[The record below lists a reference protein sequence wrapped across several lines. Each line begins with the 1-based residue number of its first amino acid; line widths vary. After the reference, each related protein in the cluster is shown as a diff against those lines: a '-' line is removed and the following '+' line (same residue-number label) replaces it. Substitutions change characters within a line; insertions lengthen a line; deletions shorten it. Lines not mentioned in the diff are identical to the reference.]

1 VREENEV
8 LREKYIDM
16 LDRLKAL
23 YENGHLTLST
33 KNIEKVNLYLQEQK
47 VLKAAGIDPEEQ
59 RAIYL
64 EKNAKLFKRKY
75 MKKGPIDETSLDELK
90 QGPNDKEH
98 Q

>member
-33 KNIEKVNLYLQEQK
+33 KNIEKVNLYL
-47 VLKAAGIDPEEQ
+47 
-59 RAIYL
+59 
-64 EKNAKLFKRKY
+64 
-75 MKKGPIDETSLDELK
+75 
-90 QGPNDKEH
+90 
-98 Q
+98 